1 MVAAWEG
8 QIQPRYLWVQGG
20 VGQETGEPKGWV
32 PESGVQGP
40 ETLEKASHI
49 NLAP

>member
-8 QIQPRYLWVQGG
+8 QIQPRYLLVQGG

-40 ETLEKASHI
+40 ERLEKASHI